1 MQRRTD
7 PCQQGA
13 RLSWLDSLFELV
25 EAVPPPPYEWIEV
38 PDVVVEVEMSDFIAA
53 LHAMDREGL

>member
-1 MQRRTD
+1 MQRRID
-7 PCQQGA
+7 PRQQGA

-25 EAVPPPPYEWIEV
+25 ESVPPPPYEWIEV